1 MLLVNRRG
9 DVNNGFYAMLL
20 RMKHI
25 NRWGI
30 MHSLIPDKLS
40 THSLEVAFIAHALA
54 FIGNDIFGKS
64 YDPDRIAVKAMY
76 HDVPEI
82 FTGDIPTP
90 VKYYSEDTRA
100 SYKAV
105 EDAAVE
111 KLKKMLPDE
120 LKNDYSDMFEHT
132 PEEKKLIKAADRL
145 SAYIKCR
152 EECRYGSNEFIDA
165 GTRLIDTLREMK
177 CREADYFLDNFLEAF
192 DLPIDSILSN
202 DD

>member
-1 MLLVNRRG
+1 M
-9 DVNNGFYAMLL
+9 NNGFYAMLF

-54 FIGNDIFGKS
+54 LIGNEMFGKS
-64 YDPDRIAVKAMY
+64 YDAEKIAVKAMY

-90 VKYYSEDTRA
+90 VKYYSEETKTAYDKVEEA
-100 SYKAV
+100 SLQ
-105 EDAAVE
+105 
-111 KLKKMLPDE
+111 KLVSMLPPE
-120 LKNDYSDMFEHT
+120 LKESYSKVFEHT
-132 PEEKKLIKAADRL
+132 EEEHKLIKAADRI

-152 EECRYGSNEFIDA
+152 EEIRYGSNEFLDA
-165 GTRLIDTLREMK
+165 SGRLYSAIKEMNCK
-177 CREADYFLDNFLEAF
+177 EADEFMAEFLDAF
-192 DLPIDSILSN
+192 DKPIDSILSEK
-202 DD
+202 